1 MSYILPVSAALFVWW
16 FSTGIVML
24 LDGLGRRTYVWSMLG
39 ATCLAALAVFGLY
52 VSAWETTVVSAYIA
66 FVAAIVV
73 WGWHELAFLLG
84 IITGSRRSACPA
96 DVSTGRRFVLAFQA
110 LVYHEVA
117 VAATLGFIVLLL
129 WNAPNKV
136 GLWTFLVLFGMRLS
150 AKLNIFLGVP
160 NMTEEFLPRHM
171 DFLKSYFAR
180 RPMNWL
186 FPISVLAST
195 LMGSYV
201 FHAAFLSTAS
211 AFEVAGFM
219 LIGALILLGMIEHWL
234 LVLPIPESALW
245 RWAMQYRKG
254 PEAAND
260 TDQDSMLIASTKV
273 KDRRAAS

>member
-1 MSYILPVSAALFVWW
+1 MSYIFPVLAALFVWW

-24 LDGLGRRTYVWSMLG
+24 LDGLGRKTYVWSMLG
-39 ATCLAALAVFGLY
+39 ATCLTALAVFGLY
-52 VSAWETTVVSAYIA
+52 VSAWETSVVSAYIA
-66 FVAAIVV
+66 FVSAIVV

-84 IITGSRRSACPA
+84 LITGSRRSACPK
-96 DVSTGRRFVLAFQA
+96 DVSVGRRFVLAFQA
-110 LVYHEVA
+110 LVYHELA
-117 VAATLGFIVLLL
+117 VAATLGSIALLL

-171 DFLKSYFAR
+171 DFLKTYFAR

-195 LMGSYV
+195 LVGSYV
-201 FHAAFLSTAS
+201 FHAAFLGTATP
-211 AFEVAGFM
+211 FEVAGFM
-219 LIGALILLGMIEHWL
+219 LTGTLILLGMIEHWL

-260 TDQDSMLIASTKV
+260 TDAGPAAITADGMSDRQEAS
-273 KDRRAAS
+273 